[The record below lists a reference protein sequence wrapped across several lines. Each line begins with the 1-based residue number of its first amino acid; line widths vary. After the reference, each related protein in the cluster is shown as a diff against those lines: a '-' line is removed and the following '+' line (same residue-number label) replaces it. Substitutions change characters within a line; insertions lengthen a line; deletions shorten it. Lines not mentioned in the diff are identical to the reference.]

1 MKYYQVCYAIYGKT
15 VLIRCLGLEWYATV
29 AIIKFEMYNVKNTF
43 LRITVLNEDKPLLD
57 DLDRRII
64 KQLQDEGR
72 MSYKMIAKKLDVSEG
87 TIRFRTKRMIGR
99 GILKISASINP
110 FVFENC
116 IVAMVGMQLE
126 KRNHRRIM
134 DELEK
139 IRGVISICNTTGGYD
154 LMVELFFN
162 SRNELNSFLI
172 DELSKIDGIRSTE
185 TFVYLEARNKW
196 IRMP

>member
-1 MKYYQVCYAIYGKT
+1 MQFVGIT
-15 VLIRCLGLEWYATV
+15 TLVRCLGSEGYTTV
-29 AIIKFEMYNVKNTF
+29 AIIKFEMYNEKKFF
-43 LRITVLNEDKPLLD
+43 LRITVLNEKKLLLD

-110 FVFENC
+110 FIFENC
-116 IVAMVGMQLE
+116 IVALVGMQLE
-126 KRNHRRIM
+126 KRNHRQIM

-139 IRGVISICNTTGGYD
+139 IPGVISICNTTGGYD
-154 LMVELFFN
+154 LMVELFCN

-185 TFVYLEARNKW
+185 TYVYLEARNKW

>member
-1 MKYYQVCYAIYGKT
+1 M
-15 VLIRCLGLEWYATV
+15 
-29 AIIKFEMYNVKNTF
+29 
-43 LRITVLNEDKPLLD
+43 NENKLLLD

-64 KQLQDEGR
+64 KQLQGEGR

-99 GILKISASINP
+99 GILKISAYINP
-110 FVFENC
+110 FIFENS

-126 KRNHRRIM
+126 KRNHRQIM
-134 DELEK
+134 DDLEK
-139 IRGVISICNTTGGYD
+139 IPGVISICNTTGGYD

-196 IRMP
+196 IHMP